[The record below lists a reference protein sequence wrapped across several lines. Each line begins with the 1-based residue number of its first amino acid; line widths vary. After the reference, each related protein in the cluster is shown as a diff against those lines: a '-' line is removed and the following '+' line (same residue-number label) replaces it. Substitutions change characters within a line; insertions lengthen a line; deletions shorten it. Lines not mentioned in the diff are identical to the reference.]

1 MPRPIEKL
9 RLTERS
15 IANLTLADGESD
27 RVFWDSGVAG
37 FGIRLRAGGSRT
49 WIYRYRIGD
58 KQRSMLLGSAK
69 SVPPNV
75 ARKNAALLEAR
86 VRMSEDPARDREKA
100 KIEASST
107 VGALVEEY
115 LEARKAK
122 WRRKSYASVRRYLVE
137 YAKPLHRLPIA
148 EVSQRDAAVVLNNI
162 AKGHGDVTANR
173 ARASLCAFFGW
184 VIREGIRLPEGNVA
198 SYTEKRK
205 ETSRERVLTEVE
217 VKRIWHAAG
226 NDDFGTALRLLILTG
241 QREMEIGAL
250 RWDEVHEDRI
260 LLPAHRVKNKRAH
273 TVPLSDAA
281 IAILNQLRDSGRA
294 HVFGDTEAGYQG
306 WPRAKRILDNHIAET
321 GDPLPHWTIHDIRRS
336 VATHMVE
343 LGVQPHIVEA
353 VLNHVSGHRG
363 AVAGIYNRATYDKEK
378 RAALNLWAEHL
389 LAVIEG
395 RKAVVVPLRRA

>member
-1 MPRPIEKL
+1 
-9 RLTERS
+9 
-15 IANLTLADGESD
+15 
-27 RVFWDSGVAG
+27 
-37 FGIRLRAGGSRT
+37 
-49 WIYRYRIGD
+49 
-58 KQRSMLLGSAK
+58 MLLGSAK

-226 NDDFGTALRLLILTG
+226 NDDFGAALRLLILTG

-363 AVAGIYNRATYDKEK
+363 GVAGIYNRATYDKEK

-395 RKAVVVPLRRA
+395 RKAVVVPMRRA

>member
-1 MPRPIEKL
+1 M
-9 RLTERS
+9 
-15 IANLTLADGESD
+15 
-27 RVFWDSGVAG
+27 
-37 FGIRLRAGGSRT
+37 
-49 WIYRYRIGD
+49 
-58 KQRSMLLGSAK
+58 
-69 SVPPNV
+69 
-75 ARKNAALLEAR
+75 
-86 VRMSEDPARDREKA
+86 
-100 KIEASST
+100 
-107 VGALVEEY
+107 
-115 LEARKAK
+115 
-122 WRRKSYASVRRYLVE
+122 
-137 YAKPLHRLPIA
+137 
-148 EVSQRDAAVVLNNI
+148 
-162 AKGHGDVTANR
+162 TANR

-226 NDDFGTALRLLILTG
+226 NDDFGAALRLLILTG

-321 GDPLPHWTIHDIRRS
+321 GGPLPHWTIHDIRRS

-363 AVAGIYNRATYDKEK
+363 GVAGIYNRATYDKEK

-395 RKAVVVPLRRA
+395 RKAVVVPMRRA